1 MVKSLDQSVPKNY
14 LNIRDRVSYIDL
26 SNWNE
31 FRPADI
37 KYLDDFSPVVN
48 GGYRRCPPSAYW
60 LERIGCT
67 HEFIQEIREKVA
79 QGVSCR
85 SLVHQYRYPIN
96 VIQFMISGKHPDFPE
111 PVIVPEH
118 LKPKRG
124 RKKHG
129 ENKVLD
135 QYRKELTEV
144 QYKAIMDACKQL
156 LINGEKEI
164 DIKFPAFVLPP
175 VWFPPTERTSR
186 GGHNNNFFYPLTRTF
201 NAVNMLKAFA
211 KREMLNMSEEEID
224 MMFKQAVKLK
234 EKMKSCTE

>member
-1 MVKSLDQSVPKNY
+1 L
-14 LNIRDRVSYIDL
+14 SYIDL
-26 SNWNE
+26 SNPDE
-31 FRPADI
+31 FNHADA
-37 KYLDDFSPVVN
+37 KYVDDFSPVVN

-111 PVIVPEH
+111 PVIVPDE

-135 QYRKELTEV
+135 KYRKELTTYQEE
-144 QYKAIMDACKQL
+144 AILAALKQL
-156 LINGEKEI
+156 LVDGETEI
-164 DIKFPAFVLPP
+164 AIRFPAFVLPP
-175 VWFPPTERTSR
+175 VWWPACERTSR
-186 GGHNNNFFYPLTRTF
+186 GGHNNNFFYPLTRWYRVKKLLLSF
-201 NAVNMLKAFA
+201 SKAD
-211 KREMLNMSEEEID
+211 KVLMTEQEINLIY
-224 MMFKQAVKLK
+224 KQAKKMK
-234 EKMKSCTE
+234 EKLDV

>member
-1 MVKSLDQSVPKNY
+1 M
-14 LNIRDRVSYIDL
+14 SYIDL
-26 SNWNE
+26 SNPDE
-31 FRPADI
+31 FNHADA
-37 KYLDDFSPVVN
+37 KYVDDFSPVVN

-96 VIQFMISGKHPDFPE
+96 VIQFMISGKHPAFPE
-111 PVIVPEH
+111 PVIVPDE

-135 QYRKELTEV
+135 KYRKELTTYQEE
-144 QYKAIMDACKQL
+144 AILSALKQL
-156 LINGEKEI
+156 LVDGETEI
-164 DIKFPAFVLPP
+164 AIRFPAFVLPP
-175 VWFPPTERTSR
+175 VWWPACERTSR
-186 GGHNNNFFYPLTRTF
+186 GGHNNNFFYPLTRWYRVKKLLLSF
-201 NAVNMLKAFA
+201 SKAD
-211 KREMLNMSEEEID
+211 KVLMTEQEINLIY
-224 MMFKQAVKLK
+224 KQAKKMK
-234 EKMKSCTE
+234 EKLDV

>member
-1 MVKSLDQSVPKNY
+1 M
-14 LNIRDRVSYIDL
+14 SYIDL
-26 SNWNE
+26 SNPDE
-31 FRPADI
+31 FNHADA
-37 KYLDDFSPVVN
+37 KYVDDFSPVVN

-96 VIQFMISGKHPDFPE
+96 VIQFMISGKHPAFPE
-111 PVIVPEH
+111 PVIVPDE

-135 QYRKELTEV
+135 KYRKELTTYQEE
-144 QYKAIMDACKQL
+144 AILAALKQL
-156 LINGEKEI
+156 LVDGETEI
-164 DIKFPAFVLPP
+164 AIRFPAFVLPP
-175 VWFPPTERTSR
+175 VWWPACERTSR
-186 GGHNNNFFYPLTRTF
+186 GGHNNNFFYPLTRWYRVKKLLLSF
-201 NAVNMLKAFA
+201 SKAD
-211 KREMLNMSEEEID
+211 KVLMTEQEINLIY
-224 MMFKQAVKLK
+224 KQAKKMK
-234 EKMKSCTE
+234 EKLDV